1 MFTSTGAQW
10 MFETD
15 MRDNLLE
22 RSIKFDDGAS
32 THFTFTPSTASTS
45 TDRRKVT
52 HACWVKRGNLGA
64 DQTIYSTTQNGG
76 GDYYNYRFSSDDKI
90 TIILDV
96 ADSNFGYD
104 TTAVFRDTTNWYHLV
119 LIIDTT
125 QSTNTNRV
133 KLYVNGQLQTLAT
146 KYSGG
151 HVSQN
156 FETYVM
162 DGTED
167 AIGQFNYNST
177 AYFDGYMTQFTTTI
191 GQDNT
196 IDQFGKSVGGVWL
209 PKEYTDSC
217 GYNGFTL
224 DFAKTGTGAEY
235 TAPSSA
241 FTDDGNQQFKL
252 VEASDGTTS
261 FTDEEGASISRVG
274 NTVHSDDAAKFG
286 STSVYFDGSGTI

>member
-15 MRDNLLE
+15 IRDNLLE

-146 KYSGG
+146 PHYVFLFGMRSSGG
-151 HVSQN
+151 
-156 FETYVM
+156 T
-162 DGTED
+162 
-167 AIGQFNYNST
+167 
-177 AYFDGYMTQFTTTI
+177 
-191 GQDNT
+191 
-196 IDQFGKSVGGVWL
+196 
-209 PKEYTDSC
+209 
-217 GYNGFTL
+217 
-224 DFAKTGTGAEY
+224 
-235 TAPSSA
+235 
-241 FTDDGNQQFKL
+241 
-252 VEASDGTTS
+252 
-261 FTDEEGASISRVG
+261 
-274 NTVHSDDAAKFG
+274 
-286 STSVYFDGSGTI
+286 